1 MKKLLVVLLLVLA
14 VAAFAANDLLI
25 LHCESAGDPLTGVE
39 NNIGTD
45 PFYGSVDYLNGAD
58 GLVDAAT
65 LAAYD
70 CVFTWNNLQYTA
82 GQGDAL
88 ADYVDAGGTVVVL
101 GWGIFQCYGRILDD
115 ATYCPIDGG
124 SNEHGSTNLGTT
136 YTHDIL
142 DSVSTITGINYR
154 VAASLESGATL
165 IAEDTTFGDP
175 LVAINTAET
184 VVAINMVAGDY
195 ISWSGDGWV
204 LFNNAIQYLMSAGST
219 IEETTWGQIKAM

>member
-1 MKKLLVVLLLVLA
+1 MRKLLFVLLSVLV
-14 VAAFAANDLLI
+14 VVAFAENDLLI
-25 LHCESAGDPLTGVE
+25 LHCEGGDPLTGVE

-45 PFYGSVDYLNGAD
+45 PFYGSVDYLDGST

-65 LAAYD
+65 LGAYD
-70 CVFTWNNLQYTA
+70 CVFTWNNYQYTT
-82 GQGDAL
+82 GQGDEL

-115 ATYCPIDGG
+115 AAYCPIDGG
-124 SNEHGSTNLGTT
+124 ANEHGSTALGTT

-175 LVAINTAET
+175 LVAINAAET

-204 LFNNAIQYLMSAGST
+204 LFNNAIQYLMSGGGST